1 MHTTSNIIDDDDYET
16 YNDVED
22 DTIDDNNNDVN
33 VIDTEDE
40 DNTKTDEQI
49 DSNNFDSINVNPP
62 KLRSTLIKK

>member
-1 MHTTSNIIDDDDYET
+1 IIDDDDYET

-62 KLRSTLIKK
+62 KLR

>member
-40 DNTKTDEQI
+40 DNT
-49 DSNNFDSINVNPP
+49 
-62 KLRSTLIKK
+62 